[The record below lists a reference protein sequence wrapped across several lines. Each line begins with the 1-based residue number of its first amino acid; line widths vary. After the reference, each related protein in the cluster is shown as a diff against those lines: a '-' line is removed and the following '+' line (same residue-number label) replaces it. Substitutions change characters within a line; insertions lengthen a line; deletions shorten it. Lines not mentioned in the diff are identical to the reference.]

1 MRFALGL
8 LAVLVAPSSL
18 FAQSDI
24 VRGCVTLH
32 AQGVVLRAL
41 EARRQHFDSQNLVD
55 GGEPLLLVAD
65 DDLLEEIVLREGQE
79 IEVRSRINP
88 APARPI
94 AEPPILRLPG
104 GGNFPGVGRPGA
116 GRPGAGRPGA
126 GRPGAGR
133 PGAGRPFAPR
143 ASIRRERRGPGV
155 ENVIVVEEYRALRS
169 ECRRS
174 DRF

>member
-18 FAQSDI
+18 FAQSDV

-41 EARRQHFDSQNLVD
+41 DAHRQHFDSQNLVD

-65 DDLLEEIVLREGQE
+65 DDLLEEIVLLEGQE
-79 IEVRSRINP
+79 IEVTGRINP

-116 GRPGAGRPGA
+116 GRPGG
-126 GRPGAGR
+126 
-133 PGAGRPFAPR
+133 GRPFAPR

-155 ENVIVVEEYRALRS
+155 EDVIAVEDYRALRP